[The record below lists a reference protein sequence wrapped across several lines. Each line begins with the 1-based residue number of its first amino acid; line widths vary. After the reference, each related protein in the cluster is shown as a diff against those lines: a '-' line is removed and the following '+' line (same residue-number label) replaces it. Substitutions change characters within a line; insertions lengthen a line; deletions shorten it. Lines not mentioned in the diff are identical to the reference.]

1 MNFYK
6 VIRLN
11 DGQAVT
17 GYCSDNVSFLPNKPP
32 LAFMEEEA
40 TELIKF
46 LRKRFP
52 YIYNDNLSY
61 EELPNLQ
68 K

>member
-1 MNFYK
+1 MKFYK
-6 VIRLN
+6 VIRLV

-17 GYCSDNVSFLPNKPP
+17 GYSDLSVSFLPNREP

-61 EELPNLQ
+61 EELPDM
-68 K
+68 